1 MQGYDEEKLK
11 LIYQKV
17 VQAPNIN
24 FARKGF
30 IKCPN
35 CGEEILMVP
44 TLRIMNQA
52 IETHIDKHKE
62 QLKADPIKEH
72 ETAIFIRL
80 SLMRQVLGYTCKQ
93 KIR

>member
-1 MQGYDEEKLK
+1 MQGYYEEKLK

-17 VQAPNIN
+17 VQEPNTN
-24 FARKGF
+24 SARKGF

-52 IETHIDKHKE
+52 IENHIDKHKE
-62 QLKADPIKEH
+62 QLKEDPIKEH

-80 SLMRQVLGYTCKQ
+80 SLMKQVLQYTCKQ
-93 KIR
+93 RIR

>member
-17 VQAPNIN
+17 VQEPNTN
-24 FARKGF
+24 SARKGF

-52 IETHIDKHKE
+52 IENHIDKHKE
-62 QLKADPIKEH
+62 QLKADAIKEH
-72 ETAIFIRL
+72 EAAIFIRL
-80 SLMRQVLGYTCKQ
+80 SLMRQVLRYTCKQ
-93 KIR
+93 RIR